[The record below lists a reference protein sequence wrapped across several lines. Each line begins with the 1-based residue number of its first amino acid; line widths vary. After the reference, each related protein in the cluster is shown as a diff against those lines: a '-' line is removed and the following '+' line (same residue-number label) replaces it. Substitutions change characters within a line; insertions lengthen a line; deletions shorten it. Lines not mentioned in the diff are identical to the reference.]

1 MFVDATP
8 WRDNLKTSEQ
18 FLSQSDL
25 TLKLKVKQGYR
36 SASSN

>member
-1 MFVDATP
+1 MFVDVTP
-8 WRDNLKTSEQ
+8 WLDNLKTSEQ